1 MRIAESARQQVSVF
15 RTLFE
20 GPRIMYHGTIASLRV
35 DRMRTVC
42 ILRTSIRGASP
53 KDHLE
58 RSGSDGHRVLWRRP
72 LFSHARRRGPR
83 TGSTSGWQSHSG
95 AHGNT
100 QETAAENSFAETCKA
115 DVSDEAS
122 VSLKSHWEEEL
133 KKSPGTAPNNYTKV
147 LSQYSVRKLCS
158 KCWLGRE
165 VCQCG
170 AGLYRKYK
178 GAYGHHCFLSLMV
191 TSLQTI
197 SRLGKV

>member
-133 KKSPGTAPNNYTKV
+133 KKSPAQRPTTIQRCYLNTVYGNSAQNVGWGVRSANAEPVYTESTKALTV
-147 LSQYSVRKLCS
+147 ITV
-158 KCWLGRE
+158 
-165 VCQCG
+165 
-170 AGLYRKYK
+170 
-178 GAYGHHCFLSLMV
+178 F
-191 TSLQTI
+191 
-197 SRLGKV
+197 